1 MGLKGESSH
10 HPLPGP
16 GEDGGQRVSINGAAS
31 ERYRQCS
38 SSEGRREDF
47 LGSAIQIEADS
58 IVRTVIY
65 NEPCHFAEK
74 LDWTPQSHG
83 LEGLADERDIVA
95 ARLEVDS
102 QLPIC
107 SRKNRHG
114 DGSRAG
120 VLGQNDSMRLES
132 GPPSRILGRA
142 HLSVGLRDGLVN
154 CLCWYVES
162 RWQPVDEASSLAP
175 FASEELIEA
184 PQAL

>member
-31 ERYRQCS
+31 E
-38 SSEGRREDF
+38 GRWEDF

-65 NEPCHFAEK
+65 NEPCRFAEK

-83 LEGLADERDIVA
+83 LEGLADERDTVA
-95 ARLEVDS
+95 PRLEVDS
-102 QLPIC
+102 QLPIR

-120 VLGQNDSMRLES
+120 VLGQDDRMRLES
-132 GPPSRILGRA
+132 GPPSRIIGPT
-142 HLSVGLRDGLVN
+142 H
-154 CLCWYVES
+154 
-162 RWQPVDEASSLAP
+162 
-175 FASEELIEA
+175 
-184 PQAL
+184 